1 MMTMRNTRT
10 TTRITTIVMSTM
22 TITTMMRT
30 TTDDRV
36 GGHLNRPGIHER
48 CVNPAAT
55 FIVGDADATAEAKSP
70 DR

>member
-1 MMTMRNTRT
+1 MTTMM
-10 TTRITTIVMSTM
+10 ITTM

-36 GGHLNRPGIHER
+36 GGHLDRPGIRER